1 MIRRVKDSGG
11 VAHGLPLFFI
21 LSILILAGCGMKKE
35 VRFAGRT
42 MGTTYH
48 ITVISEYFNAPS
60 GLDHKIVQRLEEINR
75 SMSTYLPDS
84 EISRFNSMRRSDDAI
99 KMSCD
104 FLHVMIMA
112 RDLFVMTKGCWDGTV
127 KPLVDLWG
135 FSKPAV
141 QQTVPADEKIRQI
154 TEQIGFGKIQIDD
167 DGYLSKKNDGLG
179 LDLGSI
185 AKGYAVDQIAELI
198 RADGWTDFLVEIGGE
213 VYASGLRKDGK
224 QWKVGVNLPD
234 PNAAS
239 DQVYKV
245 VNLKDGALATS
256 GDYRNFFKLGQKHYS
271 HVIDPRNG
279 YPVNNGVVSVSI
291 ITDTCT
297 LADGLATA
305 VMVMGREKGLEL
317 VNRLDGVECLIISKG
332 QNGGLIDHYSSG
344 FKLNIEG
351 ISSILN

>member
-1 MIRRVKDSGG
+1 LYKKFQI
-11 VAHGLPLFFI
+11 LFFI
-21 LSILILAGCGMKKE
+21 LAVLILAGCGMKKE

-48 ITVISEYFNAPS
+48 ITVISGYFNAPS
-60 GLDHKIVQRLEEINR
+60 GLDKKIVQRLEEINL
-75 SMSTYLPDS
+75 SMSTYMPGS
-84 EISRFNSMRRSDDAI
+84 EINRLNSMRRADDPM
-99 KMSCD
+99 KVSSD

-135 FSKPAV
+135 FSRPEI
-141 QQTVPADEKIRQI
+141 QQAVPADEKIRQAAA
-154 TEQIGFGKIQIDD
+154 QIGFGRVHINE
-167 DGYLSKKNDGLG
+167 DGYLSKENDNLG

-185 AKGYAVDQIAELI
+185 AKGYAVDQISELI
-198 RADGWTDFLVEIGGE
+198 RADGWTEFLVEVGGE
-213 VYASGLRKDGK
+213 VYASGLRKDGR

-234 PNAAS
+234 KNAGY

-245 VNLKDGALATS
+245 VNLKDSALATS
-256 GDYRNFFKLGQKHYS
+256 GDYRNFFEIGQQRYS

-279 YPVNNGVVSVSI
+279 YPVCNGVVSVSI

-305 VMVMGREKGLEL
+305 IMVMGREKGLEL
-317 VNRLDGVECLIISKG
+317 VNRLDGVECLIIIKG
-332 QNGGLIDHYSSG
+332 PDGELLDNYSSG
-344 FKLNIEG
+344 FESHTEI
-351 ISSILN
+351 